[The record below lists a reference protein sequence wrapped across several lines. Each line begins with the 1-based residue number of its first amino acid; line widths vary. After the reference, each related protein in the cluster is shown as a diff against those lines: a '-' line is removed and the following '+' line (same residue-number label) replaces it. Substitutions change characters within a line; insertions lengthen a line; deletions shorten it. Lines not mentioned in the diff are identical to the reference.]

1 MSGLTMM
8 LGGGHLL
15 VSFVVPA
22 AIVGLTVWF
31 VLAIQKDG
39 SVPVRVSQTDE
50 AIEIAR
56 QRLARG
62 EIEAGEYNRLVTE
75 LTRTA

>member
-1 MSGLTMM
+1 MSGLFMM
-8 LGGGHLL
+8 LGGAHFL
-15 VSFVVPA
+15 VSIVVPA

-31 VLAIQKDG
+31 VLSLQKDE
-39 SVPVRVSQTDE
+39 SVYASASHVDE

-75 LTRTA
+75 LTRAA